1 MKKRNRLG
9 VLATDDSRLL
19 IPDDNNLINP
29 DELEDVMT
37 LKKFKLILFMKIP
50 LFWSREKILSIK
62 V

>member
-1 MKKRNRLG
+1 MKKRNKLG

-37 LKKFKLILFMKIP
+37 LKKFKLLLFMKNP
-50 LFWSREKILSIK
+50 LFWSREKI
-62 V
+62 